1 MSLLFSLDGRVDR
14 STYWLKFCLPYL
26 AIYLLLLA
34 ADWRLGTYDPDEKTV
49 GLLSGIFVAVA
60 LYSSI
65 AVNVK
70 RCHDRDHSGWFL
82 LLGFIPIL
90 NLWPF
95 IELGFLAGTDGPNGY
110 GDPE

>member
-1 MSLLFSLDGRVDR
+1 MWAMSLLFSVHGRIGR

-26 AIYLLLLA
+26 AIHLLLLA
-34 ADWRLGTYDPDEKTV
+34 ADWRLGTVDPDEKTV

-65 AVNVK
+65 
-70 RCHDRDHSGWFL
+70 
-82 LLGFIPIL
+82 
-90 NLWPF
+90 LWPF

-110 GDPE
+110 GNPE